1 MNSNK
6 VSTSLETE
14 TETTTENTPTCDV
27 DFHYNTKCTVDY
39 LDNTY
44 EIEKQDYLYKKQLLE
59 VFYLEESCIL
69 KHGICVGEHID
80 NLYDDIMGQPSS
92 SSSSSSSSLLKSDE
106 YKTNMKMLDT
116 IMLMSAEYILCDDKR
131 VGFTLL
137 FSFDF
142 FQYFHVFLVQ
152 YIDSIRS
159 LIHDEGEMDDTKRN
173 ALLVQQNILKVL
185 EYRVKNKGKSSEV

>member
-6 VSTSLETE
+6 VSTSLETETE

-69 KHGICVGEHID
+69 KRGMCVGEHVD

-92 SSSSSSSSLLKSDE
+92 NSSSLLKSDE

-116 IMLMSAEYILCDDKR
+116 IMLMSAEYILCNDKR
-131 VGFTLL
+131 LGFTLL
-137 FSFDF
+137 FSFDL
-142 FQYFHVFLVQ
+142 FQYFHLFLVQ
-152 YIDSIRS
+152 YINYIRP
-159 LIHDEGEMDDTKRN
+159 LIHKEGEMDDTKRD
-173 ALLVQQNILKVL
+173 ALFVQQNILKVL
-185 EYRVKNKGKSSEV
+185 EYRVKNKGKGSEV